1 LVTNTKIFFN
11 LIRPILLLSTTN
23 IINIQCNEV
32 LIETIIEFVH
42 LLPNLD
48 TLVINCSAIIQL
60 KRASIE
66 EIEIFRDV
74 STNNKI
80 TKIFLQRMILI
91 PESIVRFIFMKNIK
105 YIPNLISMDIR
116 ISNSNEETI
125 KKIE

>member
-1 LVTNTKIFFN
+1 MVTNTKIFFN